1 MCDLDQGYDCLGQ
14 IVRAALIRSWLWLC
28 AFYKNSA
35 WHLVILGQSFFA
47 TRLRSRRSQDI
58 QDKILIWRFAKT
70 LIHYLSQNWLSGIHS
85 NLSPS
90 ASCRHTHT
98 HTVYKVDQLN
108 VPFGQTLSQYN
119 WQAQV
124 QSPIAYGPNPKWV
137 CQTSHT
143 SNLWTG
149 LSLVKLVI
157 QANFGQGCNEMSLKY
172 YGPYYCKR
180 LVFIV
185 HYEIKINK

>member
-1 MCDLDQGYDCLGQ
+1 MIRGVMCDLDQDYDCLGQ

-98 HTVYKVDQLN
+98 
-108 VPFGQTLSQYN
+108 LSIKLINLMFLLVKHYQYN

-124 QSPIAYGPNPKWV
+124 QSPIAYGPNTKWIS
-137 CQTSHT
+137 QTSHT

-149 LSLVKLVI
+149 LSLVNLVI
-157 QANFGQGCNEMSLKY
+157 QANFGQGCNDMSLKY
-172 YGPYYCKR
+172 HGPYYCKC
-180 LVFIV
+180 LVSIV
-185 HYEIKINK
+185 H